1 MLMRI
6 LHISK
11 YYYPYVGGVE
21 NICKYIADNS
31 EGHEVAVV
39 CFNDGHLNNVGEV
52 DGIKVYRVGA
62 FVTIARQAI
71 SLTYF
76 MVLRKVI
83 KRFRPDIIH
92 FHWANPFPAAILL
105 PLIPKDVKLIIH
117 WHMDIIKQR
126 KIYRFIKPIEER
138 LLKRADMVVVTS
150 PQYRDGSV
158 PLQPFKEK
166 VRVVPNGIGTSSLK
180 KPLKAEIDAVKG
192 KYGGKKIVFFV
203 GRHILYKGLTFLI
216 EAEKYIKSDCV
227 FVIAGDGPLSKQ
239 LMASCQSERVFFV
252 GRLSDEL
259 LTRYYYATSVFV
271 FPSIT
276 KNEAFGM
283 ALAEAMYCY
292 TPAVTF
298 TISGS
303 GVNWVN
309 LNEVT
314 GIEAPNGDVRAFA
327 EAIDRLLVDENL
339 AKRYGEAAHQR
350 VAENFTVDI
359 MMREMMKCYQDVMCQ
374 S

>member
-21 NICKYIADNS
+21 NVCKYIADNS

-105 PLIPKDVKLIIH
+105 PLIPKDIKLIIH

-259 LTRYYYATSVFV
+259 LTRYYYAASVFV